1 MADSSRHSIYAIVES
16 TYGTTPATPAFN
28 TFRHTG
34 TNLGLS
40 KGTIVSEELRS
51 DRQIPDV
58 RGGAKQIG
66 GDITTELSYSS
77 FDEYLEATLGGTWA
91 AKNAPYTA
99 GTISAA
105 ASDQSLNDSASA
117 FPIYAAGDIITVTG
131 FTGVATTA
139 NATMRVVTSTA
150 SKIVVVATVPL
161 INDAAGESVTIT
173 SGTQVLKAGVVRRS
187 FSLMRY
193 FSDIAG
199 GSLPYYLYRGVE
211 FSKWQLTVAV
221 NAIIKQVFSV
231 LGKAQDPAASTAPAG
246 SSIVAPT
253 TTSVLDSFGGSLK
266 ENGSTIAVVTEI
278 QTTLDNGLAVRNV
291 IGSDETLLPSIGRSN
306 LTGQITAYFED
317 STLVNKFVNETY
329 SSLDYKLADLVGN
342 AYQIVYPRIKYTG
355 GQPDTQGQGAI
366 TLAMPFQA
374 LYDSTTATNI
384 LIYKHPKI
392 S

>member
-1 MADSSRHSIYAIVES
+1 MADSSRHSIYAIIES
-16 TYGTTPATPAFN
+16 VYGTTPATPAFN

-40 KGTIVSEELRS
+40 KGSIVSEELRS

-91 AKNAPYTA
+91 AKNAPYSA
-99 GTISAA
+99 ATISAA
-105 ASDQSLNDSASA
+105 ASDQSINDSANA
-117 FPIYAAGDIITVTG
+117 FPLYAAGDIITISG
-131 FTGVATTA
+131 FTGTTA
-139 NATMRVVTSTA
+139 NNSTARVVSSTI

-161 INDAAGESVTIT
+161 VNDAAGESVTVT

-187 FSLMRY
+187 FTLMRY

-199 GSLPYYLYRGVE
+199 GSLPYYVYRGVE

-246 SSIVAPT
+246 SSVVAPT

-329 SSLDYKLADLVGN
+329 SSLDYKLADLLGN

-374 LYDSTTATNI
+374 LYDATTQTNI